1 MTKLCCEREI
11 FSNLLI
17 LAQGQQVPDAA
28 MVLTPYVT
36 TNQNTYFSMVCV
48 FTNPTAPNNINATW
62 LWTSYNNSNCC
73 VDQGMS
79 GSISVR
85 SSTNCQMQFYCTP
98 VNKYGYG
105 VNGTINV
112 NVLGK

>member
-1 MTKLCCEREI
+1 MMKYLIIMNKLCCEREI

-36 TNQNTYFSMVCV
+36 TTQNTYFSIVCV

-79 GSISVR
+79 MYWVSERLMLRATTSIE
-85 SSTNCQMQFYCTP
+85 NAC
-98 VNKYGYG
+98 
-105 VNGTINV
+105 
-112 NVLGK
+112 